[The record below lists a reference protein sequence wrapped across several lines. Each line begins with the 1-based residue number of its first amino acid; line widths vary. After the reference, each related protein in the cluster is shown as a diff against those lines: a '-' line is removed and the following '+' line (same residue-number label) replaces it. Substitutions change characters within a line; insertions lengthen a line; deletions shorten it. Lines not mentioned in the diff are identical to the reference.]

1 LRGSCHA
8 VGIVRACQQVLP
20 DPAGTVGAQEGHP
33 HARGLAQVEQL
44 VAALS
49 VGEQHA
55 EIGLGPA
62 LIGVIQVADGQPG
75 PGEADL
81 AHLAAAGDRGPVEDV
96 ERVVR
101 HGGAQR
107 YAIRQ
112 RAVAP
117 G

>member
-62 LIGVIQVADGQPG
+62 LIGVIQVADGQPA
-75 PGEADL
+75 PARPISPTWPPP
-81 AHLAAAGDRGPVEDV
+81 AT
-96 ERVVR
+96 VVPSR
-101 HGGAQR
+101 T
-107 YAIRQ
+107 
-112 RAVAP
+112 
-117 G
+117 